1 MDELN
6 CPKTPIRLHQICI
19 GGENVGKI
27 SREKLWFYKK
37 KKCCKLLSY
46 STLLSLSQCV
56 FLASHVVLSYP
67 EPGSNRHGLPHWCLR
82 PARLPIPPSGLESV
96 GKAAIKR
103 EPTYLYDWPS
113 VSSFANCQL
122 PIAAA
127 KLRHFFEIA
136 KISDK
141 KLKNL
146 CIYQRYCVI

>member
-82 PARLPIPPSGLESV
+82 PARLPSPPSGQDTTQLDSQL
-96 GKAAIKR
+96 KAG
-103 EPTYLYDWPS
+103 
-113 VSSFANCQL
+113 
-122 PIAAA
+122 A
-127 KLRHFFEIA
+127 KVIHFFEMT
-136 KISDK
+136 KVSYK
-141 KLKNL
+141 KLKNICKYQLL
-146 CIYQRYCVI
+146 CVSSHHKI